1 MKNTYFSGTVLKKDI
16 TRFAPVWGLY
26 TVFMLLF
33 VFLLWQVEGSAV
45 RLARSFQSIFGSMGI
60 LNFAYAGICALL
72 LFSDIF
78 KARFCNALH
87 ALPLRREGWF
97 FTHVCAGL
105 LFSLVPNLLGATL
118 TGVLLGKYWLRAVLW
133 LVVMSLQY
141 LFFFGTGVFACLC
154 AGNRV
159 GAAAVYAI
167 VNFFSV
173 LVTFLAQLLLEPLLY
188 GVKLDITAYNRL
200 SPVVAFTDFSYL
212 DISYKS
218 ASKTASI
225 KTFYPQ
231 QWQYL
236 AVAAAVGVVFL
247 AVALLLYRRRKLESA
262 GDFVAVKAV
271 SPVFLTVYTLCAGG
285 ILYALAAEL
294 AEGVQYGF
302 LLAGLAIGFFTG
314 KMLLQRRV
322 NVFRFK
328 SFLGFGTLVAL
339 LGLIMGLTWLDP
351 MGITRQIPQTQ
362 QVRQVEL
369 NTNQYILATRYKR
382 TFTQTADIEGVL
394 QLHEALLEDRSGGDV
409 YLWIDYTLQGG
420 TKLTRQYTLKPD
432 SKAGQLLKPYYSD
445 VESVLGTNLIGKL
458 LMDTTLLEC
467 YRYSDNVGNL
477 MISAAHGP
485 EISELEQDNKFGN
498 AALIY
503 KEPGTLDE
511 SQLAMG
517 LLEAIKKD
525 CQAGNMVQLWQYH
538 ENEDLY
544 ASVILNRSGSGKT
557 VSLDIYDSCTH
568 TIKYLSELTGK

>member
-1 MKNTYFSGTVLKKDI
+1 MKLRTSYFNSTVLKKDI

-33 VFLLWQVEGSAV
+33 VFLLWQVESTPA
-45 RLARSFQSIFGSMGI
+45 RLVQNLPDILTGMGM

-78 KARFCNALH
+78 KTRFCNALH

-105 LFSLVPNLLGATL
+105 LFSLAPNLLGAAL
-118 TGVLLGKYWLRAVLW
+118 TGTFLGRYWLGAVLW
-133 LVVMSLQY
+133 LAVMSLQY
-141 LFFFGTGVFACLC
+141 LFFFGVGAFACLC

-159 GAAAVYAI
+159 GAAAVYGI

-247 AVALLLYRRRKLESA
+247 AVALMLYRRRKLESA

-294 AEGVQYGF
+294 AEGIKYGF

-328 SFLGFGTLVAL
+328 SFLGFGTLLAL

-351 MGITRQIPQTQ
+351 TGITRKVPQPQ
-362 QVRQVEL
+362 QVRQVQL
-369 NTNQYILATRYKR
+369 NTNQYMAATRYKQL
-382 TFTQTADIEGVL
+382 FTQPADIEGVL
-394 QLHEALLEDRSGGDV
+394 QLHQALL
-409 YLWIDYTLQGG
+409 
-420 TKLTRQYTLKPD
+420 
-432 SKAGQLLKPYYSD
+432 
-445 VESVLGTNLIGKL
+445 
-458 LMDTTLLEC
+458 
-467 YRYSDNVGNL
+467 
-477 MISAAHGP
+477 
-485 EISELEQDNKFGN
+485 
-498 AALIY
+498 
-503 KEPGTLDE
+503 
-511 SQLAMG
+511 
-517 LLEAIKKD
+517 
-525 CQAGNMVQLWQYH
+525 
-538 ENEDLY
+538 
-544 ASVILNRSGSGKT
+544 
-557 VSLDIYDSCTH
+557 
-568 TIKYLSELTGK
+568 

>member
-1 MKNTYFSGTVLKKDI
+1 MKNTCFSGTVLKKDI

-33 VFLLWQVEGSAV
+33 VFLLWQVESTPARLV
-45 RLARSFQSIFGSMGI
+45 RNLPEILMAMGM

-105 LFSLVPNLLGATL
+105 LFSLAPNLLGATL
-118 TGVLLGKYWLRAVLW
+118 TGVLLGKYCLGAVLW
-133 LVVMSLQY
+133 LSVMSLQY
-141 LFFFGTGVFACLC
+141 LFFFCVGAFACLC

-159 GAAAVYAI
+159 GATAVYGI

-200 SPVVAFTDFSYL
+200 SPVVAFSGFSYL
-212 DISYKS
+212 DINYSS
-218 ASKTASI
+218 AKTGATI

-231 QWQYL
+231 QWRYL

-262 GDFVAVKAV
+262 GDFVAVQAV

-285 ILYALAAEL
+285 ILYALAVDL

-328 SFLGFGTLVAL
+328 SFLGFGTLLAL

-351 MGITRQIPQTQ
+351 IGITRQIPQPQ
-362 QVRQVEL
+362 QIRQVEL
-369 NTNQYILATRYKR
+369 NTNQYIMATRYKR
-382 TFTQTADIEGVL
+382 TFTQPADIEGIL

-409 YLWIDYTLQGG
+409 YLWIDYTMQDG
-420 TKLTRQYTLKPD
+420 TKLTRQYTLKPV
-432 SKAGQLLKPYYSD
+432 SKAGQLLKTYYAD
-445 VESVLGTNLIGKL
+445 VESVLGTDNIEKL
-458 LMDTTLLEC
+458 LMYTTLLEC
-467 YRYSDNVGNL
+467 YRYSDNVGNI
-477 MISAAHGP
+477 MISAADGP

-511 SQLAMG
+511 SQIAMG

-525 CQAGNMVQLWQYH
+525 CEAGNMVQLRQYH
-538 ENEDLY
+538 EKEDLY
-544 ASVILNRSGSGKT
+544 ASVVLNRSGKT
-557 VSLDIYDSCTH
+557 VSLDIYASCVN
-568 TIKYLSELTGK
+568 TINYLSQLTEK

>member
-33 VFLLWQVEGSAV
+33 IFLLWQVEGSAV
-45 RLARSFQSIFGSMGI
+45 RLARSFQSILGSMGI
-60 LNFAYAGICALL
+60 LNFAYACICALL

-118 TGVLLGKYWLRAVLW
+118 TGVLLGKYWLRVVLW
-133 LVVMSLQY
+133 LAVMSLQY

-159 GAAAVYAI
+159 GATAVYAI

-188 GVKLDITAYNRL
+188 GVKFDIAAYNEY
-200 SPVVAFTDFSYL
+200 SPVVAFTKYTYL
-212 DISYKS
+212 LDKDIIS
-218 ASKTASI
+218 ADLEKIIQAC
-225 KTFYPQ
+225 YPGD
-231 QWQYL
+231 WRYL

-247 AVALLLYRRRKLESA
+247 AVALVLYRRRKLESA

-351 MGITRQIPQTQ
+351 MGITRQIPQPQ
-362 QVRQVEL
+362 QVRQVQL

-382 TFTQTADIEGVL
+382 TFTQTADIEGIL

-467 YRYSDNVGNL
+467 YPYSDGARNL
-477 MISAAHGP
+477 MISSVDGP
-485 EISELEQDNKFGN
+485 EASELEQDNKFGN
-498 AALIY
+498 TALIY
-503 KEPGTLDE
+503 KEPDTLDK

-538 ENEDLY
+538 EKEELY
-544 ASVILNRSGSGKT
+544 ASVILNRSGRP
-557 VSLDIYDSCTH
+557 VSLDIYDSCIH